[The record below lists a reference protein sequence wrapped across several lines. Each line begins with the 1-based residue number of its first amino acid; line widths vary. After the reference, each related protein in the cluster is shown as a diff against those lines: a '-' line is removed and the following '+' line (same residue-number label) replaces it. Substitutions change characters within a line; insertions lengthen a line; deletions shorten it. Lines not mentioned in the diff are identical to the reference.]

1 MRWVTQD
8 IEMFMKSKEYI
19 DTAVIPLLPISFADD
34 MKNTACSHEFISML
48 SVQVERQFH
57 GRLLMLPSHT
67 YLTSLGEEELVRN
80 LSIWEEKL
88 LSEGFK
94 YIFYFTSDSLW
105 KSHENQLK
113 GDVLW
118 LPSLPLEQF
127 DESQRNSIME
137 DQVKQLV
144 NLFMQKWQKED

>member
-67 YLTSLGEEELVRN
+67 YLTSLAGEESVRN
-80 LSIWEEKL
+80 LLIWEEKL
-88 LSEGFK
+88 FSEGFK

-144 NLFMQKWQKED
+144 NLFLQKWQKED